1 MLKTLKLSRCVEE
14 TINKNVEKF
23 LLLKKLSTVK
33 KLLVFNRKLDM
44 YS

>member
-1 MLKTLKLSRCVEE
+1 MLKTLKLSRYVEE

-33 KLLVFNRKLDM
+33 KPLVFNRELDM

>member
-1 MLKTLKLSRCVEE
+1 MLKTLKLSRYVEE

-33 KLLVFNRKLDM
+33 KLLVFNRELDM
-44 YS
+44 YL